1 MANILSLKRRI
12 KAAQNVS
19 KTTKALQMISA
30 SKMKKA
36 QNAVITARPYVQ
48 KLQEISEVI
57 RTSSEESYKHPYLT
71 SRNNSGRTLLLVLS
85 PDKGLCGGLITNL
98 IREFLSYK
106 KTVEKDI
113 QYIIVGKK
121 LEGRIVQISRE
132 IIASFSFG
140 STIPEF
146 QMVYPLV
153 QLIDEYYI
161 SQKVDSVKVLM
172 AEYKGVFTQSP
183 KIQTILPIEFPDG
196 EKKSSS
202 TFISFEPSRD
212 QILTSLLTHYLQ
224 MSIYLS
230 LIESFVSEQA
240 ARMIAMQNATTN
252 AKDIID
258 TLELEY
264 NKTRQAKITSEILD
278 IGSSAIIKRME

>member
-121 LEGRIVQISRE
+121 LEGRKVQISRE

-196 EKKSSS
+196 EKKSLS